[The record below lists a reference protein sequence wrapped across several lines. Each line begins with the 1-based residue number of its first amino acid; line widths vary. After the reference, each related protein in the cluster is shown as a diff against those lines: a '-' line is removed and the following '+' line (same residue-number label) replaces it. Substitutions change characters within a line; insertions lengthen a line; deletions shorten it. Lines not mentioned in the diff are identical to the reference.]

1 MDSQRLVAIW
11 HRVISVLELP
21 LRMPLSSA
29 AKLFVVIQRMF
40 LKSMLESTTFVTIL
54 QESVLFRV
62 ARIETLLDHRSEIL
76 FATRPLRNG
85 QLVPSHVFHVTLTV
99 LHSVQT
105 VVSVLTLNL
114 SRSASNKQM
123 VLSSVTCCAAIRP
136 SQLLIRPSNT

>member
-54 QESVLFRV
+54 QESVLFHV
-62 ARIETLLDHRSEIL
+62 VQVETLLDHHSETL

-85 QLVPSHVFHVTLTV
+85 QLVPLHVFHVTLTV

-114 SRSASNKQM
+114 SKSASNKQM